1 MQIIAK
7 LSNEMRKTAFIY
19 SDNFSK
25 FEYGSTHPL
34 KTFRLKLTFD
44 LINAYGLLSLPDTI
58 LIQAEPATEEDLL
71 MFHAKGYIELLKILN
86 NGRPKPIAELF
97 GIGPGDNPIF
107 EGMYDWSRLVAGA
120 SLQAASLVA
129 TGVVD
134 IAFNIAGG
142 LHHAMPTHASGF
154 CYVNDPV
161 IAIMSL
167 IKKGFRV
174 AYIDIDAHHGDGVQN
189 AFYETNKVLT
199 VSIHETGNL
208 LFPHTGYEK
217 EIGEGEGKGYT
228 VNIPLPPGA
237 GDDLFLRAFDEIIPP
252 IIQGYQPDIVVS
264 QLGVDSFYN
273 DLLAH
278 LNYTIKGFCEAVKKI
293 KSFSKKWIALG
304 GGGYN
309 MANVARAWT
318 LAWAIMNDA
327 EIPDEIPQDYL
338 ERYSKYGFQNNKLR
352 DGFMKEDIRNK
363 ENMIEEVERVITY
376 IKKHVFPIIVGN

>member
-1 MQIIAK
+1 
-7 LSNEMRKTAFIY
+7 MRKTAFIY
-19 SDNFSK
+19 SDDFSK

-44 LINAYGLLSLPDTI
+44 LINAYGLLSLPNTK
-58 LIQAEPATEEDLL
+58 LIQAEPANEEDLQT
-71 MFHAKGYIELLKILN
+71 FHARGYIELLKILN

-120 SLQAASLVA
+120 SLQAASLVS
-129 TGVVD
+129 TGIVD

-154 CYVNDPV
+154 CYINDP
-161 IAIMSL
+161 AITIKSL
-167 IKKGFRV
+167 LKRGYRV

-189 AFYETNKVLT
+189 AFYESNKVLT
-199 VSIHETGNL
+199 ISIHETGTS
-208 LFPHTGYEK
+208 LFPYTGFEK

-228 VNIPLPPGA
+228 VNIPMPPGA
-237 GDDLFLRAFDEIIPP
+237 GDDLFLRAFDEIVPP
-252 IIQGYQPDIVVS
+252 IIEKYQPDIVVS

-273 DLLAH
+273 DLLSH
-278 LNYTIKGFCEAVKKI
+278 LNYTIKGFCETVKKI
-293 KSFSKKWIALG
+293 KSFAKKWIALG

-309 MANVARAWT
+309 MANVAKAWT
-318 LAWAIMNDA
+318 LAWSVMNDV

-352 DGFMKEDIRNK
+352 DEFLREDIRNK